1 LYLFKINSIY
11 SYTIFKGIIPF
22 LFFYS
27 LSNIFASPQFPEQ
40 EIIDDTSDWIDLN
53 SRNSTSAGDRYTDI
67 VSIDYFSDGK
77 SFNSTIWLLFPFKE
91 SPNRQYVDYGMYID
105 SDFDPTTGFGGID
118 YKIEIQWNNSTRQW
132 NKVIESWSP
141 YGKTKVLYN
150 ATNYKNFYETLEN
163 YVTLSFDLD
172 QLLNPKKYKILF
184 YAETKKEEE
193 QPYLVDFTRWVAIP
207 PPQLIVSTS
216 PNSIDL
222 IPGQKKTI
230 EVRVNSSAG
239 YEPTVNLFTQNRSN
253 EILSSFL
260 EYNRLRIP
268 SYGMATTPLTIATS
282 PNSNP
287 GPYTLFI
294 FANTTFPAE
303 ELIKPRVS
311 NMDYKSSIPSEN
323 IITQSTMLITIKEP
337 PSFLDQLSNFWD
349 KSGGFLSFFYGII
362 IGITPFIYKKLKK

>member
-1 LYLFKINSIY
+1 MNNIFF
-11 SYTIFKGIIPF
+11 YTIFNFIIPF
-22 LFFYS
+22 LLVYT
-27 LSNIFASPQFPEQ
+27 LSNIFASPQFPDQ
-40 EIIDDTSDWIDLN
+40 EIIDDTSDWIELN
-53 SRNSTSAGDRYTDI
+53 SRKSTSAGDRYTDI

-77 SFNSTIWLLFPFKE
+77 FFNSTIWLLFPFKE
-91 SPNRQYVDYGMYID
+91 SPNRENVDYGMYID
-105 SDFDPTTGFGGID
+105 SDFDTKTGFGGID
-118 YKIEIQWNNSTRQW
+118 YKIEISWNNNTQKW

-141 YGKTKVLYN
+141 YGKTKVLN
-150 ATNYKNFYETLEN
+150 NVTNYKNFYETHEN

-172 QLLNPKKYKILF
+172 QILNPKKYKILF

-193 QPYLVDFTRWVAIP
+193 QSYLTDFTRWVAIP

-239 YEPTVNLFTQNRSN
+239 YEPTVNLFTQNRSY

-268 SYGMATTPLTIATS
+268 SYGMATTPLTITTS

-294 FANTTFPAE
+294 FANTTFPPE

-311 NMDYKSSIPSEN
+311 SIDFKSSIPTEN

-337 PSFLDQLSNFWD
+337 PSFLDQLSNFWA